1 MLQTLS
7 GQCPLLRAVAI
18 AGVTIAC
25 LQGAP
30 AQAQKRDVSFRLDW
44 IYQGP
49 NAGFMV
55 AKDKGFYDE
64 AGLNVDMGPGKDR
77 AARPS

>member
-1 MLQTLS
+1 M
-7 GQCPLLRAVAI
+7 
-18 AGVTIAC
+18 
-25 LQGAP
+25 
-30 AQAQKRDVSFRLDW
+30 SFRLDS

-64 AGLNVDMGPGKDR
+64 AGLNAVDMGPGKGSGST
-77 AARPS
+77 A